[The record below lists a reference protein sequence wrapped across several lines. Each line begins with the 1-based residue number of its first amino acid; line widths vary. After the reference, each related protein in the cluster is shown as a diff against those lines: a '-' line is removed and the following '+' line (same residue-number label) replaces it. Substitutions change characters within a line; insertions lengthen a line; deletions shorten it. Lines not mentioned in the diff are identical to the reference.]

1 MINFDVTNELMCI
14 ARGRGRFYAKKGSMV
29 AFKGDFRFEKLLL
42 GPNNGGGLEGA
53 LLGHLQRKIT
63 GENMPIMS
71 VEGSGEVY
79 LAENAYHV
87 DVIHLDPGDSI
98 NVESENLLAFT
109 EALTY
114 STTFVG
120 SGVISQRGLFSTYLK
135 NNKKIKKKKNITPA
149 VFKKFISQIIQSIV
163 KKIMSHKNESSLQEL
178 VISLFKAWG
187 KYAEQ
192 YESSGYTDKKLP
204 DIGIPLSIR
213 QQHEL
218 LRRNK
223 KQHKHIIYY

>member
-42 GPNNGGGLEGA
+42 GPNNGGGLGGA

-87 DVIHLDPGDSI
+87 DVIHLEPGDSI
-98 NVESENLLAFT
+98 NVESELISI
-109 EALTY
+109 Y
-114 STTFVG
+114 G
-120 SGVISQRGLFSTYLK
+120 SSYILNYICRFRCNISKRVIF
-135 NNKKIKKKKNITPA
+135 NI
-149 VFKKFISQIIQSIV
+149 FKK
-163 KKIMSHKNESSLQEL
+163 
-178 VISLFKAWG
+178 
-187 KYAEQ
+187 
-192 YESSGYTDKKLP
+192 
-204 DIGIPLSIR
+204 
-213 QQHEL
+213 
-218 LRRNK
+218 
-223 KQHKHIIYY
+223 

>member
-14 ARGRGRFYAKKGSMV
+14 ARGSGRFYAKKGSMV

-42 GPNNGGGLEGA
+42 GPNNGGGLGGA

-79 LAENAYHV
+79 LAESAYHV
-87 DVIHLDPGDSI
+87 DVIHLEPGDSI

-135 NNKKIKKKKNITPA
+135 S
-149 VFKKFISQIIQSIV
+149 F
-163 KKIMSHKNESSLQEL
+163 
-178 VISLFKAWG
+178 
-187 KYAEQ
+187 
-192 YESSGYTDKKLP
+192 
-204 DIGIPLSIR
+204 
-213 QQHEL
+213 
-218 LRRNK
+218 
-223 KQHKHIIYY
+223 

>member
-14 ARGRGRFYAKKGSMV
+14 ARGRGRFYAKKGFMV

-42 GPNNGGGLEGA
+42 GPNNGGGLGGA
-53 LLGHLQRKIT
+53 LLGHLQRRIT

-87 DVIHLDPGDSI
+87 DVIHLEPGDSI

-135 NNKKIKKKKNITPA
+135 NNTNSVQDVAIITDGNPLMIEA
-149 VFKKFISQIIQSIV
+149 PCCVDPDAIVAWTGRKPEVKVAQLSWKTFIGQTSGESYHLQFNEPGQLVIIQPSERLSGLNVSI
-163 KKIMSHKNESSLQEL
+163 
-178 VISLFKAWG
+178 
-187 KYAEQ
+187 
-192 YESSGYTDKKLP
+192 D
-204 DIGIPLSIR
+204 
-213 QQHEL
+213 
-218 LRRNK
+218 
-223 KQHKHIIYY
+223 

>member
-14 ARGRGRFYAKKGSMV
+14 ARGSGRFYAKKGSMV

-42 GPNNGGGLEGA
+42 GPNNGGGLGGA

-79 LAENAYHV
+79 LAE
-87 DVIHLDPGDSI
+87 
-98 NVESENLLAFT
+98 
-109 EALTY
+109 ALTY

-135 NNKKIKKKKNITPA
+135 NNTNSVQDVAIITDGNPLMIEA
-149 VFKKFISQIIQSIV
+149 PCCVDPDAIVAWTGRKPEAKVAQLSWKTFIGQTSGESYHLQFNEPGQLVIIQPSERLSGLNVSI
-163 KKIMSHKNESSLQEL
+163 
-178 VISLFKAWG
+178 
-187 KYAEQ
+187 
-192 YESSGYTDKKLP
+192 D
-204 DIGIPLSIR
+204 
-213 QQHEL
+213 
-218 LRRNK
+218 
-223 KQHKHIIYY
+223 